1 MTTAPAHPDTESK
14 PTGALDRYFEI
25 TKRGSSFGAEIRGGL
40 VTFVTM
46 AYIVIL
52 NPIILSGKPDVAGN
66 MLDFGAVGAATALTA
81 GVMTILFGLIS
92 RLPFGFAAGL
102 GINAFVAFSV
112 VGQVTWPEAMAL
124 VMINGALIVLL
135 AATGLRKAI
144 FDAVPF
150 QLKIAITVGIGLF
163 IAFIGFVNSGFVTA
177 TGSASPPVGLGVN
190 GSVATVP
197 TVLFVITLLVTGIL
211 VALRVKGGMLIGLV
225 TGTVLAVIVEAI
237 WKIGPRTFDAE
248 GNVVNPG
255 GWGLTVPALNGS
267 PVSLP
272 DLSIIGQVDFAF
284 DLGKVSSVALVMI
297 VFTLLFTNFFD
308 AMGTMTGLAKEA
320 NLADEHGDFP
330 RIKSALIVEG
340 VGAIAG
346 GATSSS
352 SSTVFIESG
361 AGIGEGAR
369 TGLANVVTGVVFLLA
384 MFLTPLTSIVPTEIA
399 AAALII
405 VGAMMMAQIRFI
417 DFGDFR
423 VLLPVFLT
431 VSVMPLTYSIAN
443 GIGAGFVSW
452 VVIHALS
459 GRAKKISPLLWI
471 VGVGFLIFFARG
483 PIEMLFG
490 ASI

>member
-1 MTTAPAHPDTESK
+1 MTTAPPAPASTG
-14 PTGALDRYFEI
+14 PTGTLDRFFEI
-25 TKRGSSFGAEIRGGL
+25 SKRGSTIGTEIRGGL

-52 NPIILSGKPDVAGN
+52 NPIILSGKPDVAGD
-66 MLDFGAVGAATALTA
+66 MLDFNAVGAATALTA
-81 GVMTILFGLIS
+81 GIMTILFGVVT

-124 VMINGALIVLL
+124 VMINGVVIVLL

-177 TGSASPPVGLGVN
+177 TGASSPPVGLGVN

-197 TVLFVITLLVTGIL
+197 SLLFVITLLLTGIL
-211 VALRVKGGMLIGLV
+211 VALRIKGGMLIGLIG
-225 TGTVLAVIVEAI
+225 GTVLAVVVEAI
-237 WKIGPRTFDAE
+237 WHIGARGVDDE

-267 PVSLP
+267 PVSVP
-272 DLSIIGQVDFAF
+272 DLSLIGAVDFSF
-284 DLGKVSSVALVMI
+284 DLGKVSLVALVMI

-320 NLADEHGDFP
+320 NLADNNGDFP
-330 RIKSALIVEG
+330 RIKSALVVEG

-369 TGLANVVTGVVFLLA
+369 TGLANVVTGIVFLIA

-405 VGAMMMAQIRFI
+405 VGAMMMAQIRHI

-452 VVIHALS
+452 VLIHAFS
-459 GRAKKISPLLWI
+459 GKARTISPLLWV
-471 VGVGFLIFFARG
+471 VGAGFLIFFARG
-483 PIEMLFG
+483 PIEALFG
-490 ASI
+490 VGI

>member
-1 MTTAPAHPDTESK
+1 MTTAPPAPASTE
-14 PTGALDRYFEI
+14 PTGALDRFFEI
-25 TKRGSSFGAEIRGGL
+25 SKRGSTIGTEIRGGL

-66 MLDFGAVGAATALTA
+66 MLDFNAVGAATALTA
-81 GVMTILFGLIS
+81 GVMTILFGLVT

-124 VMINGALIVLL
+124 VMINGVVIVLL

-177 TGSASPPVGLGVN
+177 TGASSPPVGLGVN

-197 TVLFVITLLVTGIL
+197 SLLFVITLLLTGIL
-211 VALRVKGGMLIGLV
+211 VALKIKGGMLIGLIG
-225 TGTVLAVIVEAI
+225 GTVLAVIVEAI
-237 WKIGPRTFDAE
+237 WHIGARGFDDE

-267 PVSLP
+267 PVGIP
-272 DLSIIGQVDFAF
+272 DLSLIGAVDFGF
-284 DLGKVSSVALVMI
+284 DLGKVSLVAIVMI

-320 NLADEHGDFP
+320 NLADDNGDFP
-330 RIKSALIVEG
+330 RIKSALVVEG

-369 TGLANVVTGVVFLLA
+369 TGLANVVTGVVFLIA

-417 DFGDFR
+417 DFTDFR

-452 VVIHALS
+452 VLIHAFS
-459 GRAKKISPLLWI
+459 GKVKTISPLLWV
-471 VGVGFLIFFARG
+471 VGAGFLIFFARG
-483 PIEMLFG
+483 PIEALFG
-490 ASI
+490 VGI

>member
-1 MTTAPAHPDTESK
+1 MTTAPPAPASTG
-14 PTGALDRYFEI
+14 PTGTLDRFFEI
-25 TKRGSSFGAEIRGGL
+25 SKRGSTIGTEIRGGL

-52 NPIILSGKPDVAGN
+52 NPIILSGKPDVAGD
-66 MLDFGAVGAATALTA
+66 MLDFNAVGAATALTA
-81 GVMTILFGLIS
+81 GIMTILFGVVT

-124 VMINGALIVLL
+124 VMINGVVIVLL

-177 TGSASPPVGLGVN
+177 TGASSPPVGLGVN

-197 TVLFVITLLVTGIL
+197 SLLFVITLLLTGIL
-211 VALRVKGGMLIGLV
+211 VALRIKGGMLIGLIG
-225 TGTVLAVIVEAI
+225 GTVLAVVVEAI
-237 WKIGPRTFDAE
+237 WHIGARGVDDE

-267 PVSLP
+267 PVSVP
-272 DLSIIGQVDFAF
+272 DLSLIGAVDFSF
-284 DLGKVSSVALVMI
+284 DLGKVSLVALVMI

-320 NLADEHGDFP
+320 NLADDNGDFP
-330 RIKSALIVEG
+330 RIKSALVVEG

-369 TGLANVVTGVVFLLA
+369 TGLANVVTGIVFLIA

-405 VGAMMMAQIRFI
+405 VGAMMMAQIRHI

-452 VVIHALS
+452 VLIHAFS
-459 GRAKKISPLLWI
+459 GKAKTISPLLWV
-471 VGVGFLIFFARG
+471 VGAGFLIFFARG
-483 PIEMLFG
+483 PIEALFG
-490 ASI
+490 VGI

>member
-1 MTTAPAHPDTESK
+1 MTTAPPAPATAE
-14 PTGALDRYFEI
+14 PTGALDRFFEI
-25 TKRGSSFGAEIRGGL
+25 SKRGSTIGTEIRGGL

-66 MLDFGAVGAATALTA
+66 MLDFNAVGAATALTA
-81 GVMTILFGLIS
+81 GVMTILFGLVT

-124 VMINGALIVLL
+124 VMINGVVIVLL

-177 TGSASPPVGLGVN
+177 TGASSPPVGLGVN

-197 TVLFVITLLVTGIL
+197 TLLFVITLLLTGIL
-211 VALRVKGGMLIGLV
+211 VALRIKGGMLIGLIG
-225 TGTVLAVIVEAI
+225 GTVLAVIVEAI
-237 WKIGPRTFDAE
+237 WHIGARGFDDE

-267 PVSLP
+267 PVSVP
-272 DLSIIGQVDFAF
+272 DLSLIGAVDFSF
-284 DLGKVSSVALVMI
+284 DLGKVSLVALVMI

-320 NLADEHGDFP
+320 NLADDNGDFP
-330 RIKSALIVEG
+330 RIKSALVVEG

-369 TGLANVVTGVVFLLA
+369 TGLANVVTGVVFLIA

-405 VGAMMMAQIRFI
+405 VGAMMMAQIRHI

-452 VVIHALS
+452 VLIHAFS
-459 GRAKKISPLLWI
+459 GRAKTISPLLWV
-471 VGVGFLIFFARG
+471 VGAGFLIFFARG
-483 PIEMLFG
+483 PIEALFG
-490 ASI
+490 VGI

>member
-1 MTTAPAHPDTESK
+1 MTTAPPAPASTG
-14 PTGALDRYFEI
+14 PTGTLDRFFEI
-25 TKRGSSFGAEIRGGL
+25 SKRGSTIGTEIRGGL

-52 NPIILSGKPDVAGN
+52 NPIILSGKPDVAGD
-66 MLDFGAVGAATALTA
+66 MLDFNAVGAATALTA
-81 GVMTILFGLIS
+81 GVMTILFGLVT

-124 VMINGALIVLL
+124 VMINGVVIVLL

-177 TGSASPPVGLGVN
+177 TGASSPPVGLGVN

-197 TVLFVITLLVTGIL
+197 SLLFVITLLLTGIL
-211 VALRVKGGMLIGLV
+211 VALRIKGGMLIGLIG
-225 TGTVLAVIVEAI
+225 GTVLAVVVEAI
-237 WKIGPRTFDAE
+237 WHIGARGVDDE

-267 PVSLP
+267 PVSVP
-272 DLSIIGQVDFAF
+272 DLSLIGAVDFSF
-284 DLGKVSSVALVMI
+284 DLGKVSLVALVMI

-320 NLADEHGDFP
+320 NLADDNGDFP
-330 RIKSALIVEG
+330 RIKSALVVEG

-369 TGLANVVTGVVFLLA
+369 TGLANVVTGIVFLIA

-405 VGAMMMAQIRFI
+405 VGAMMMAQIRHI

-423 VLLPVFLT
+423 VLLPVFPT

-452 VVIHALS
+452 VLIHAFS
-459 GRAKKISPLLWI
+459 GKAKTISPLLWV
-471 VGVGFLIFFARG
+471 VGAGFLIFFARG
-483 PIEMLFG
+483 PIEALFG
-490 ASI
+490 VGI

>member
-1 MTTAPAHPDTESK
+1 MTTAP
-14 PTGALDRYFEI
+14 PTTHASAEPASALDRFFEI
-25 TKRGSSFGAEIRGGL
+25 SRRGSTIGTEIRGGV

-66 MLDFGAVGAATALTA
+66 MLDFNAVGAATALTA
-81 GVMTILFGLIS
+81 GVMTILFGLVT
-92 RLPFGFAAGL
+92 RLPFAFAAGL

-124 VMINGALIVLL
+124 VMINGVVIVLL

-177 TGSASPPVGLGVN
+177 TGASSPPVGLGVN

-197 TVLFVITLLVTGIL
+197 SLLFVITLILTGTL
-211 VALRVKGGMLIGLV
+211 VALRIKGGMLIGLIG
-225 TGTVLAVIVEAI
+225 GTILAVIIEAI
-237 WKIGPRTFDAE
+237 WHIGPRAFDDE

-255 GWGLTVPALNGS
+255 GWGLTVPALDGS
-267 PVSLP
+267 PVSFP
-272 DLSIIGQVDFAF
+272 DLSLVGAVDFAF
-284 DLGKVSSVALVMI
+284 DFGKVGLVAVVMI

-320 NLADEHGDFP
+320 DLADEHGDFP
-330 RIKSALIVEG
+330 RIKSALVVEG
-340 VGAIAG
+340 IGAIAG

-361 AGIGEGAR
+361 SGIGEGAR
-369 TGLANVVTGVVFLLA
+369 TGLANVVTGVIFLIA

-399 AAALII
+399 AAALVI

-417 DFGDFR
+417 DFSEFR

-431 VSVMPLTYSIAN
+431 VTVMPLTYSIAN

-452 VVIHALS
+452 VLIHAFS
-459 GRAKKISPLLWI
+459 GKAKSISPLLW
-471 VGVGFLIFFARG
+471 GVAAGFLIFFARG
-483 PIEMLFG
+483 PIEALFG
-490 ASI
+490 VGI

>member
-1 MTTAPAHPDTESK
+1 MTTAPPTAHAPAE
-14 PTGALDRYFEI
+14 PANALDRFFEI
-25 TKRGSSFGAEIRGGL
+25 SRRGSTIGTEIRGGL

-66 MLDFGAVGAATALTA
+66 MLDFNAVGAATALTA
-81 GVMTILFGLIS
+81 GVMTILFGVVT
-92 RLPFGFAAGL
+92 RLPFAFAAGL

-124 VMINGALIVLL
+124 VMINGLVIVLL

-177 TGSASPPVGLGVN
+177 TGTSSPPVGLGVD
-190 GSVATVP
+190 GSVATIP
-197 TVLFVITLLVTGIL
+197 SLLFVITLILTGIL
-211 VALRVKGGMLIGLV
+211 VALRIKGGMLIGLIG
-225 TGTVLAVIVEAI
+225 GTVLAVIVEAI
-237 WKIGPRTFDAE
+237 WHIGPRAFDDE

-267 PVSLP
+267 PVSFP
-272 DLSIIGQVDFAF
+272 DLSLVGAVDFTF
-284 DLGKVSSVALVMI
+284 DLGKVSLVAIVMI

-320 NLADEHGDFP
+320 DLADEHGDFP
-330 RIKSALIVEG
+330 RIKSALVVEG
-340 VGAIAG
+340 LGAIAG

-361 AGIGEGAR
+361 SGIGEGAR
-369 TGLANVVTGVVFLLA
+369 TGLANVVTGVIFLIA

-399 AAALII
+399 AAALVI

-417 DFGDFR
+417 DFSEFR

-431 VSVMPLTYSIAN
+431 VTVMPLTYSIAN

-452 VVIHALS
+452 VLIHAFS
-459 GRAKKISPLLWI
+459 GKAKSISPLLW
-471 VGVGFLIFFARG
+471 GVAAGFLIFFARG
-483 PIEMLFG
+483 PIEALFG
-490 ASI
+490 VGI

>member
-1 MTTAPAHPDTESK
+1 MTTAPPAPASTEPKNS
-14 PTGALDRYFEI
+14 LDRFFEI
-25 TKRGSSFGAEIRGGL
+25 SKRGSTIGTEIRGGL

-52 NPIILSGKPDVAGN
+52 NPIILSGKPDVAGD
-66 MLDFGAVGAATALTA
+66 MLSFNAVGAATALTA
-81 GVMTILFGLIS
+81 GVMTILFGLVT

-124 VMINGALIVLL
+124 VMINGVVIVLL

-177 TGSASPPVGLGVN
+177 TGASSPPVGLGVN

-197 TVLFVITLLVTGIL
+197 SLLFVITLLLTGIL
-211 VALRVKGGMLIGLV
+211 VALKIKGGMLIGLV
-225 TGTVLAVIVEAI
+225 GGTVIAVIVEAI
-237 WKIGPRTFDAE
+237 WHIGARGFDDE

-267 PVSLP
+267 PIGIP
-272 DLSIIGQVDFAF
+272 DLSLIGAVDFSF
-284 DLGKVSSVALVMI
+284 DFGKVSLVAIVMI

-320 NLADEHGDFP
+320 NLADDNGDFP
-330 RIKSALIVEG
+330 RIKSALVVEG

-369 TGLANVVTGVVFLLA
+369 TGLANVVTGVVFLIA

-405 VGAMMMAQIRFI
+405 VGAMMMAQIRYI
-417 DFGDFR
+417 DFTDFR

-452 VVIHALS
+452 VIIHAFS
-459 GRAKKISPLLWI
+459 GKAKTISPLLWV
-471 VGVGFLIFFARG
+471 VGAGFLIFFARG
-483 PIEMLFG
+483 PIEALFG
-490 ASI
+490 VGI

>member
-1 MTTAPAHPDTESK
+1 MTTAPPAPASTE
-14 PTGALDRYFEI
+14 PTGALDRFFEI
-25 TKRGSSFGAEIRGGL
+25 SKRGSTIGTEIRGGL

-66 MLDFGAVGAATALTA
+66 MLDFNAVGAATALTA
-81 GVMTILFGLIS
+81 GVMTILFGLVT

-124 VMINGALIVLL
+124 VMINGVVIVLL

-177 TGSASPPVGLGVN
+177 TGASSPPVGLGVN
-190 GSVATVP
+190 GSIATVP
-197 TVLFVITLLVTGIL
+197 SLLFVITLLLTGIL
-211 VALRVKGGMLIGLV
+211 VALKIKGGMLIGLIG
-225 TGTVLAVIVEAI
+225 GTVLAVIVEAI
-237 WKIGPRTFDAE
+237 WHIGARGFDDE
-248 GNVVNPG
+248 GNVTNPG

-267 PVSLP
+267 PVGIP
-272 DLSIIGQVDFAF
+272 DLSLIGAVDFGF
-284 DLGKVSSVALVMI
+284 DLGKVSLVAIVMI

-320 NLADEHGDFP
+320 NLADDNGDFP
-330 RIKSALIVEG
+330 RIKSALVVEG

-369 TGLANVVTGVVFLLA
+369 TGLANVVTGVVFLIA

-417 DFGDFR
+417 DFTDFR

-452 VVIHALS
+452 VLIHAFS
-459 GRAKKISPLLWI
+459 GKVKTISPLLWV
-471 VGVGFLIFFARG
+471 VGAGFLIFFARG
-483 PIEMLFG
+483 PIEALFG
-490 ASI
+490 VGI